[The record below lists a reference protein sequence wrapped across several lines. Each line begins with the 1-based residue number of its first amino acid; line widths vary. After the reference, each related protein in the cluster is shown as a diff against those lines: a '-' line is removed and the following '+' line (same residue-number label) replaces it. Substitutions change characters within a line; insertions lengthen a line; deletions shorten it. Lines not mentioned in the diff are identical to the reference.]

1 MLVKLN
7 KKDKNG
13 NELYQMVNMLGL
25 DKGCT
30 KVFGSVGTIAQLMPA
45 QAPSERYGRRHEQVE
60 RSVIHSNRKS
70 TLGRQFYFQQIL
82 LKDKNGKWNGLI
94 KTVKHVQ
101 ETASA
106 IARKT
111 AVIEFNEKIQ
121 IAKSKFFHAH
131 PEFRRS

>member
-25 DKGCT
+25 DKGCI

-45 QAPSERYGRRHEQVE
+45 QAPSERHGRRHEPVE
-60 RSVIHSNRKS
+60 KAIVHSNRK
-70 TLGRQFYFQQIL
+70 GRQFYFQEIP
-82 LKDKNGKWNGLI
+82 LKGKDGKWNGKV

-101 ETASA
+101 ETSSA